1 MPIDLNSKDGR
12 KAFIDNNLSDL
23 LSGVNDTYGPII
35 LEELLKRIE
44 STINDFNDQINDAFN
59 TLKQRDKKRKEFL
72 NEIIPMDAESV
83 NDKKKSEWEEKLE
96 KIESSK

>member
-23 LSGVNDTYGPII
+23 LSGINDTYGPII

-44 STINDFNDQINDAFN
+44 STIIDFNNQINDAFN

-72 NEIIPMDAESV
+72 NEIIPADVEAV

>member
-44 STINDFNDQINDAFN
+44 ATINDFNNQINDAFN

-72 NEIIPMDAESV
+72 NEIIPADVDSS

>member
-1 MPIDLNSKDGR
+1 MPIDFNRKDGR

-23 LSGVNDTYGPII
+23 LSGINDTYGPII

-72 NEIIPMDAESV
+72 NEIIPAGIDSV